1 MAVQLDRLPH
11 RSTRFTEDVFNAF
24 LGTTYLWTA
33 ACALFGGLTAAVRA
47 AAAGVAGAAAGSAS
61 ALLSVVLGLGTFQ
74 LCDSS
79 DGLASS
85 RYFPPM
91 LRNFIADFGPAL
103 AVGLIS
109 ALSFAPATRLL
120 AEARRPPPPTIS
132 IPPCLR
138 PRTSASAQVP
148 RLALPAGAVGLGRPL
163 LIPFLTLPTRYRLL
177 ATVPAFF
184 LALLFFLDQV
194 TLRQPS
200 TVIARS

>member
-103 AVGLIS
+103 AVGLVS
-109 ALSFAPATRLL
+109 ALSYAPATRLL
-120 AEARRPPPPTIS
+120 AEARRPPPTSRPVFVHARL
-132 IPPCLR
+132 PP
-138 PRTSASAQVP
+138 PRCPASPSQPPAPSASAAP
-148 RLALPAGAVGLGRPL
+148 SSSPSSLCRLDTASSRPCLP
-163 LIPFLTLPTRYRLL
+163 
-177 ATVPAFF
+177 
-184 LALLFFLDQV
+184 
-194 TLRQPS
+194 S
-200 TVIARS
+200 SSRSSSS

>member
-1 MAVQLDRLPH
+1 MQLNRLPH

-109 ALSFAPATRLL
+109 ALSYAPATRLL
-120 AEARRPPPPTIS
+120 AEARRPPPN
-132 IPPCLR
+132 IPPSLR

-200 TVIARS
+200 TVIARA